1 MGLALLVW
9 REEFGQTPKVI
20 VQEWVR
26 RFLVVL
32 AFSDLRLL
40 K

>member
-20 VQEWVR
+20 PQEWVCISIL
-26 RFLVVL
+26 RFETIKMN
-32 AFSDLRLL
+32 F
-40 K
+40 